1 MKFKYVDGCSY
12 LAGHS
17 KETTGAYSQW
27 LYPDLMLGGLYH
39 VENNLNN
46 FIWNQAST
54 GKSNDYIF
62 ADFLKYFNK
71 IKGSEDPCVFIQW
84 SHAERYISKI
94 DNKGIYVNKNLTGAV
109 NDIVPQGINAQSD
122 PDEHMLGCVEKTAQY
137 MLAVEKLC
145 QAFGVRYRC
154 ITEDPEYLFLQTESG
169 PQLNKSKIFNW
180 NMPEPRLIK
189 YKDNKEW
196 SQWWALKGFTLNIGK
211 TFGANYIADDL
222 KHLNKRGHECLGR
235 MIEFW
240 FREPDKNLRY
250 YYDEVWS
257 ANQRRLWTDFVFNY
271 ETSLEMF
278 KEERFSKIHWVEQMF
293 EDAPFIDSAI
303 TYIYEQ

>member
-12 LAGHS
+12 VAGHS
-17 KETTGAYSQW
+17 KETHGAYFPW
-27 LYPDLMLGGLYH
+27 VYPDLEHSGINA
-39 VENNLNN
+39 VETNRTD

-94 DNKGIYVNKNLTGAV
+94 DREGLYVNKNLTGAV
-109 NDIVPQGINAQSD
+109 EDLIPQGINALSN
-122 PDEHMLGCVEKTAQY
+122 PDESFLGSIEKTAQY

-189 YKDNKEW
+189 FNGNKEW
-196 SQWWALKGFTLNIGK
+196 SQWWALKGFTLTMGK
-211 TFGANYIADDL
+211 TLGANYIADDM
-222 KHLNKRGHECLGR
+222 KHLNRRGHECLGR

-240 FREPDKNLRY
+240 LREPDKNLLY
-250 YYDEVWS
+250 YYEEVWS
-257 ANQRRLWTDFVFNY
+257 ANQRKLWTDYEFNY
-271 ETSLEMF
+271 KESLEIF
-278 KEERFSKIHWVEQMF
+278 KEERFNRTHWVEQMLF
-293 EDAPFIDSAI
+293 DAPFIDSAI